1 MSRVYSLRINDR
13 EYVVEV
19 MDLGSN
25 KFKVKV
31 GDRELIVELVPK
43 PQRAL
48 LPTTTTEV
56 ASTLI
61 TTTEVRP
68 EPTKILQI
76 PSNIEVITAP
86 VPGKVIKVLTTVGA
100 DVNERSVLLTL
111 ESMKM
116 ELEVYST
123 CTGRVK
129 EVRVKPGD
137 SVNVGDVLVLIERV

>member
-25 KFKVKV
+25 RFKVKV
-31 GDRELIVELVPK
+31 GDRELIVELIHK

-68 EPTKILQI
+68 EPTKMLQT

-123 CTGRVK
+123 CTGKVK

-137 SVNVGDVLVLIERV
+137 SVNVGDALVLIERV